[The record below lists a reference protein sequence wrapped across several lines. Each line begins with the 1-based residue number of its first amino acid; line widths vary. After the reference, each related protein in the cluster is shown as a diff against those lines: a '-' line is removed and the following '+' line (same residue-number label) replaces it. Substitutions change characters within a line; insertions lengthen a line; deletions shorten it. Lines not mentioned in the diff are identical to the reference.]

1 MLGRD
6 RGYLTPEDL
15 MEVLEG
21 VEPRPELISA
31 VIGRVTAEGVE
42 WRDHDE
48 PISDEGLDKLAIE
61 LLRELRRTGP
71 ERAPGPPKAP
81 PVSAPAKVGHAD
93 HLPED
98 DLPPDGLPVD
108 HLPADRLPPDHLPVG
123 HLPADDLPVEHLLV
137 DHLPVGQLP
146 VDVSADD
153 DEEHGL
159 LRKKSHDP
167 FRRGRRVLVAGL
179 KLDIGVAGTGS
190 SDSVRAYLKEIGKVR
205 LLSAEQEVAL
215 ARCVER
221 GIAAGARLDQL
232 EEGLEETAV
241 EAVGGGS
248 LGTRPRRVDKRN
260 EADERLR
267 AEGMMARQVLVE
279 ANLRLVVSVAKW
291 YRNRGLSFLD
301 LIQEGNLGLM
311 RAAEKFDYTKG
322 FKFSTYATWWIR
334 QAISRA
340 IADQAR
346 TIRIPVHMVDNINA
360 VVRAQR
366 SLLQEEGREPTIEE
380 VAKRSEMSADR
391 VRDILRIS
399 QDTVS
404 LEQPLGED
412 DFNLSDVLEDDAA
425 PAPSDAATRAMLSEA
440 VRNVLADLS
449 ERERK
454 VVRLRFGLDD
464 GQARTLEEVGREFGV
479 TRERVRQIESKS
491 LAKLR
496 QPLRSGQLRDYLGN

>member
-1 MLGRD
+1 MRAPFTGSAGPSTHLVALLMLGRE
-6 RGYLTPEDL
+6 RGYLTPDNVI
-15 MEVLEG
+15 EVLGG
-21 VEPRPELISA
+21 VELTPELISA
-31 VIGRVTAEGVE
+31 VVGSVAAEGIE
-42 WRDHDE
+42 WRDHNE
-48 PISDEGLDKLAIE
+48 PISDDGLDRLAAELIRE
-61 LLRELRRTGP
+61 PRRNGRDSPLAPARGPSGPKPAEDGSADHTGLASTDGSTDNDFTLLR
-71 ERAPGPPKAP
+71 
-81 PVSAPAKVGHAD
+81 
-93 HLPED
+93 
-98 DLPPDGLPVD
+98 
-108 HLPADRLPPDHLPVG
+108 
-123 HLPADDLPVEHLLV
+123 
-137 DHLPVGQLP
+137 
-146 VDVSADD
+146 
-153 DEEHGL
+153 
-159 LRKKSHDP
+159 RKSQDP
-167 FRRGRRVLVAGL
+167 FRRGRRVMVAGL

-221 GIAAGARLDQL
+221 GIAAGVFLEQL

-241 EAVGGGS
+241 EAAGGARAS
-248 LGTRPRRVDKRN
+248 RPLQLDGQR
-260 EADERLR
+260 EANERLR
-267 AEGMMARQVLVE
+267 AEGMMARRMLVE

-366 SLLQEEGREPTIEE
+366 SLLQEEGREPTIDE

-412 DFNLSDVLEDDAA
+412 DFNLSDILEDDAV